1 MRGTADAYP
10 IVLRPTAEE
19 LTVQHRVLL
28 VHPYIPAKFNGAP
41 VGLLYLAATARAAGH
56 EVRVIDLQAE
66 PDMARFIDAMGQWR
80 PTVLGL
86 SSTSPSFKAAVRL
99 AEAAKRIDPEV
110 IVVKGGVHEAYC
122 SEYTMTHVPEIDY
135 CMSGE
140 VDNSF
145 PLLLDV
151 VPEFDDL
158 AHVPGLTW
166 RSGDTVVANRV
177 LLEPVDL
184 DRLPYPARD
193 LLTTTDY
200 YNFSVFGGRRTTQV
214 QTMRGC
220 PFACVFCNQRRRN
233 PSVRAI
239 ETVVEELRYLREA
252 GYRAVFFDDPTFTV
266 NRRRTEELVGAI
278 RDAGLGI
285 AFGCQTRSELVSPG
299 LLEAMADAGFDYVS
313 FGLETTNEQSLL
325 AFGKT
330 RSQTRHLQAARD
342 ATSWCRSAGIS
353 SCLNLIV
360 GFPGET
366 HESVVHTFATAA
378 ELDPDFVSLS
388 ALALYPHEDP
398 TTAAQYHQ
406 GVSEEAV
413 WGNYDEGYGA
423 IHPHLSE
430 ARAAELL
437 ETAETILG
445 PKLDVVGSTGGPR
458 VGGGRSLHQ

>member
-1 MRGTADAYP
+1 
-10 IVLRPTAEE
+10 
-19 LTVQHRVLL
+19 VQHRLLL

-41 VGLLYLAATARAAGH
+41 LGLLYLAATARAAGH
-56 EVRVIDLQAE
+56 EVRVVDLQAE
-66 PDMARFIDAMGQWR
+66 PDTARFVDAMRQWR

-99 AEAAKRIDPEV
+99 AEAAKRIDPAV

-122 SEYTMTHVPEIDY
+122 SQYTIAQVPEIDY

-140 VDNSF
+140 ADDAF
-145 PLLLDV
+145 PLLLDSL
-151 VPEFDDL
+151 PELDDL

-166 RSGDTVVANRV
+166 RTGDTPVANRV
-177 LLEPVDL
+177 RSDPVDL

-193 LLTTTDY
+193 LLTTSDY
-200 YNFSVFGGRRTTQV
+200 YDFSVFGGRRTTQV

-220 PFACVFCNQRRRN
+220 PFPCKFCNQRSRN

-239 ETVVEELRYLREA
+239 EMVVEELRHLREA

-266 NRRRTEELVGAI
+266 NRGRTEALVVAI
-278 RDAGLGI
+278 RDAGLGM
-285 AFGCQTRSELVSPG
+285 AFGCQTRSELVSPQ
-299 LLEAMADAGFDYVS
+299 LLEAMAEAGFEYVS

-325 AFGKT
+325 AFAKT

-342 ATSWCRSAGIS
+342 ATSWCRSAGIR
-353 SCLNLIV
+353 SCLTLIV

-366 HESVVHTFATAA
+366 DASVEHTFTTAA

-388 ALALYPHEDP
+388 ALALYPHEDR
-398 TTAAQYHQ
+398 TVAAEYHR
-406 GVSEEAV
+406 GVSEEPV
-413 WGNYDEGYGA
+413 WCDFDEGYGA
-423 IHPHLSE
+423 IHPHLTE

-437 ETAETILG
+437 ETAAAILG
-445 PKLDVVGSTGGPR
+445 PKLNMLGDRSGPERGPVVTSP
-458 VGGGRSLHQ
+458 GRPAAGTTPGR